1 MVDPAEAPLEL
12 AVNPSIANFWTTTYL
27 CRDHFMNKL
36 TVMILAAFAAVALPA
51 LGASHPN
58 IVYILADD
66 LGYGDLG
73 CYGQTTLSTPNIDR
87 LAGEGMRFTRHYAG
101 NTVCAPSR
109 GVLMTGL
116 HTGHGRIRGN
126 GDWVLPDDDLTVPK
140 LLKQAGYTTACFGK
154 YGVGKSKTEDDPKR
168 KGFDEFFGYID
179 TSHAHNFYPAFLVR
193 NGERVL
199 LNNVQIA
206 GSGKGGHEG
215 KGVATQE
222 GRKQWAPGLISE
234 EMQKYLQSQKGN
246 DKPFFLYYALNL
258 PHANNEAGK
267 DSPLGHGL
275 ESPNYGEFSN
285 KDWPDVE
292 KGFAQFIRFVDNEV
306 GAIAAAIQKM
316 GLDDDTIIMF
326 SSDNGPHAEGL
337 HDSNFFRSN
346 GGLNG
351 IKRAMTDGGIRVP
364 LIVRW
369 PHKVSAG
376 AVTEHVSGFQ
386 DLLPT
391 VAALAG
397 VTVTAECDGLSMLPT
412 LLGKG
417 KQEQHPYL
425 YWEFDEQGGK
435 SALLKWPWKLIHL
448 NTEAHNPRNA
458 AGKTK
463 SLEVALFNLAEDS
476 GEATNFAAA
485 RPELVAELEKDMKD
499 AHRSPVKD
507 SGGE

>member
-1 MVDPAEAPLEL
+1 MK
-12 AVNPSIANFWTTTYL
+12 
-27 CRDHFMNKL
+27 RL
-36 TVMILAAFAAVALPA
+36 TAIFLAAFAAITLPA
-51 LGASHPN
+51 RGASHPN

-66 LGYGDLG
+66 LGYGDLS

-87 LAGEGMRFTRHYAG
+87 LAGEGLRFTRHYAG

-126 GDWVLPDDDLTVPK
+126 GDWILPDSDLTVPK

-154 YGVGKSKTEDDPKR
+154 YGLGKSKTEDDPKR

-179 TSHAHNFYPAFLVR
+179 TSHAHNFYPSFLVR
-193 NGERVL
+193 NGERVI
-199 LNNVQIA
+199 LNNEQIE
-206 GSGKGGHEG
+206 GSGKGGNEG
-215 KGVATQE
+215 KGVATQG
-222 GRKQWAPGLISE
+222 GRKQWAPRLISE
-234 EMQKYLQSQKGN
+234 EMQKYLHSQKGN

-267 DSPLGHGL
+267 NSPLGHGL
-275 ESPNYGEFSN
+275 ESPNYGEFTN

-306 GAIAAAIQKM
+306 GAIAATIQKM
-316 GLDDDTIIMF
+316 GLDDNTLIMF
-326 SSDNGPHAEGL
+326 SSDNGPHSEGL

-364 LIVRW
+364 LIARW
-369 PHKVSAG
+369 PSKVSAG
-376 AVTEHVSGFQ
+376 GVTEHVSGFQ

-391 VAALAG
+391 VAELAG
-397 VTVTAECDGLSMLPT
+397 VAVNSECDGLSLIPT

-417 KQEQHPYL
+417 NQENHLYL

-435 SALLKWPWKLIHL
+435 TALLKWPWKLIHL
-448 NTEAHNPRNA
+448 NTGGLDSKGA
-458 AGKTK
+458 AAKTK
-463 SLEVALFNLAEDS
+463 ALEVELFNLAEDS
-476 GEATNFAAA
+476 GEATNVASGH
-485 RPELVAELEKDMKD
+485 PEVLAELERHMKE
-499 AHRSPVKD
+499 AHRPPVRK
-507 SGGE
+507 